1 MDYRSES
8 KNLVLDVKRVLLD
21 AIKDTSKKG
30 ISITVRRQGD
40 SVLLHEVLARIKI
53 DNEIFEYLT
62 SVPSDKKYKKI
73 KKCNSVGELLRI
85 HSSLKQVQKHI
96 SSAITDIRA
105 MTLEPEQIDYLKELY
120 HCYALSEST
129 LKASRKTKRTDDG
142 HFQEYCS
149 LCWRLI
155 YKYQHLNLDQT
166 SYSNHYCIVHHPK
179 QNDNI
184 YHRDRTKLISAVKN
198 RSNAEELDKIKFI
211 CDPHSSR
218 TKSARYL
225 YSLTNT
231 FSKYPREEV
240 ITLYKN
246 KDAPYEMLD
255 NLLKIAAKHYPES
268 YMKLQDFDLN
278 KCNSWMS
285 FFSWI
290 IQALDPNGYDVES
303 WKETKELL
311 EETDVNDQLSHN
323 DSLIDWRSL
332 LRIIHRYQAFHNIA
346 KISQPRG
353 PKKGTVPKDE
363 ELRSRIQSIAEIQL
377 IGQGKIN
384 ASKIAIQVNR
394 SNVRVGQLLK
404 EMGLR

>member
-211 CDPHSSR
+211 
-218 TKSARYL
+218 K
-225 YSLTNT
+225 
-231 FSKYPREEV
+231 V
-240 ITLYKN
+240 
-246 KDAPYEMLD
+246 
-255 NLLKIAAKHYPES
+255 KI
-268 YMKLQDFDLN
+268 L
-278 KCNSWMS
+278 
-285 FFSWI
+285 
-290 IQALDPNGYDVES
+290 
-303 WKETKELL
+303 
-311 EETDVNDQLSHN
+311 
-323 DSLIDWRSL
+323 
-332 LRIIHRYQAFHNIA
+332 
-346 KISQPRG
+346 
-353 PKKGTVPKDE
+353 
-363 ELRSRIQSIAEIQL
+363 
-377 IGQGKIN
+377 
-384 ASKIAIQVNR
+384 
-394 SNVRVGQLLK
+394 
-404 EMGLR
+404 